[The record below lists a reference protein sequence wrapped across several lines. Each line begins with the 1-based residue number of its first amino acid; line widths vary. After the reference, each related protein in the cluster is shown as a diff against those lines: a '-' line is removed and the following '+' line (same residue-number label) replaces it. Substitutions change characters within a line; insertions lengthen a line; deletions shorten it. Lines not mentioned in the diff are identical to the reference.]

1 MKTDRI
7 GFIYSYDIV
16 AIGVKVGAATMQDLV
31 SPFDVAATEIAAILN
46 P

>member
-7 GFIYSYDIV
+7 GFIYPYAVV
-16 AIGVKVGAATMQDLV
+16 AIGVMVGAAAIQDLA
-31 SPFDVAATEIAAILN
+31 SPFDVAATEIVAILN